1 MDHIVAV
8 ILSSSDQYHRPR
20 ERKPNESQK
29 LPKEKNQRYS
39 TKKVSIRWINQGWI
53 NPWAARRG
61 TEEIQPPSQSGA
73 NAAMPRPL
81 RSRASAYKDVDTRNP
96 RRTLSLY
103 NGPGPWRNMVRR
115 FWNTDWDGPKFPPIY
130 CKYKFPC
137 PKFTFLFWAG
147 TCHVMWSLGYVTNL
161 RR

>member
-8 ILSSSDQYHRPR
+8 ILSSSDQYHRTR

-103 NGPGPWRNMVRR
+103 NGPGPWTRSEVSGIRTEMGLNFLSVHV
-115 FWNTDWDGPKFPPIY
+115 GPCLKFS
-130 CKYKFPC
+130 
-137 PKFTFLFWAG
+137 FLFW
-147 TCHVMWSLGYVTNL
+147 HMWCDP
-161 RR
+161 

>member
-8 ILSSSDQYHRPR
+8 IPSSFDQYHRTR

-96 RRTLSLY
+96 RRPRLCIMGQAHEQTWSEVSGIRTEMGLNFLSVHV
-103 NGPGPWRNMVRR
+103 GPCL
-115 FWNTDWDGPKFPPIY
+115 KFS
-130 CKYKFPC
+130 
-137 PKFTFLFWAG
+137 FLFW
-147 TCHVMWSLGYVTNL
+147 HMWCDP
-161 RR
+161 